1 MRDWTAMDE
10 TRANKTSTIPAFDLT
25 KPQGVGTADDVD
37 LGHPLDVLG
46 NSSCVRRALKSRP
59 LRVGCAAST
68 KASPKIAAAR
78 RGRAP
83 RGRREASNMC
93 QRSVIDRSGRPRCP
107 LVAHAAWHRRRRA
120 ARTRCRPPL
129 LGIAAAAPLPNSFR
143 SAQARPGRKYLRRN
157 PQSRTAAAHTAKKP
171 GLPGRVARAGGEIR
185 ASKVIRRGRLGA
197 PTERGLH
204 RPFPRSPCFERSTP
218 TGGCY
223 RPARSA
229 LERARG
235 LPRRVTAPASKYL
248 NAHYYRGICRRVT
261 RCVQVQ
267 ADWPHRAFS
276 HSAVIAASLHR

>member
-1 MRDWTAMDE
+1 MRDYAAMDE
-10 TRANKTSTIPAFDLT
+10 TRVNKTRAVPAFDLT
-25 KPQGVGTADDVD
+25 LPQGVGTADDVD
-37 LGHPLDVLG
+37 LGRPLDVLG
-46 NSSCVRRALKSRP
+46 NSSCVRRALKTRP

-68 KASPKIAAAR
+68 RASPKLAAAR

-107 LVAHAAWHRRRRA
+107 LVAHAAWYRRRRA

-129 LGIAAAAPLPNSFR
+129 LGIAAAAPLPNSSR

-157 PQSRTAAAHTAKKP
+157 PQLRTAAAHTAKKP

-218 TGGCY
+218 PPAVVTVP
-223 RPARSA
+223 RAARSRGGGGF
-229 LERARG
+229 RAAFP
-235 LPRRVTAPASKYL
+235 LLQVSTS
-248 NAHYYRGICRRVT
+248 T
-261 RCVQVQ
+261 RT
-267 ADWPHRAFS
+267 
-276 HSAVIAASLHR
+276 IIGEYAAA